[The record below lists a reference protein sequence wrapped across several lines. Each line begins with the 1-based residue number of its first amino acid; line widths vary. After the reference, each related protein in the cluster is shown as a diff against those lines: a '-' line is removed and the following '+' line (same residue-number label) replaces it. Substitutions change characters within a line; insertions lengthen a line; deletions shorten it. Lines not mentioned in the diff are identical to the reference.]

1 MKVKLSKGKD
11 WIIKKFK
18 EIQILG
24 LFIGI
29 FSSMIIMI
37 ILFWL
42 INIRSWIG
50 NTDAN
55 AWIQTVGTLFGS
67 FAGAWLAGKY
77 AIEVGNRQ
85 IKANLDEIRKEN
97 LNKLVKFNEN
107 YLLEVRSIRGICSKA
122 DKLLKDISKKYET
135 IQKLQAYSTIIVN
148 DTSTLKY
155 SSDWNI
161 VPALKYRDCL
171 TPLILCIEMGS
182 SIPIYLTNN
191 EFDKNKMKERWT
203 DHLNRLDPLINTIEV
218 YANSVKSELIKMN
231 QQ

>member
-1 MKVKLSKGKD
+1 M
-11 WIIKKFK
+11 
-18 EIQILG
+18 
-24 LFIGI
+24 
-29 FSSMIIMI
+29 
-37 ILFWL
+37 
-42 INIRSWIG
+42 
-50 NTDAN
+50 
-55 AWIQTVGTLFGS
+55 
-67 FAGAWLAGKY
+67 
-77 AIEVGNRQ
+77 
-85 IKANLDEIRKEN
+85 
-97 LNKLVKFNEN
+97 
-107 YLLEVRSIRGICSKA
+107 
-122 DKLLKDISKKYET
+122 LKDTSKKYET

-161 VPALKYRDCL
+161 VPALKYRDYL